1 MLLVIFKKRFK
12 MKPRYFNALVLV
24 CALTFYVAFSANA
37 QNSNEQTNTVVQ
49 SQALQTIK
57 LKVTGI
63 TCSGD
68 SKDIQNEVSK
78 LNGVSACKPK
88 GKPAAT
94 SVFEVTF
101 DPAKVSEKE
110 IRTQVEGTP
119 GCTDPNDRPYKVKK
133 G

>member
-1 MLLVIFKKRFK
+1 
-12 MKPRYFNALVLV
+12 MKSRYFNALVSV
-24 CALTFYVAFSANA
+24 CALTFSVAFSANA

-88 GKPAAT
+88 GKAAAT

-101 DPAKVSEKE
+101 DPGKVSEKE
-110 IRTQVEGTP
+110 IRTKVEGTP

>member
-1 MLLVIFKKRFK
+1 
-12 MKPRYFNALVLV
+12 MKSNYFNALLFVCVLTIV
-24 CALTFYVAFSANA
+24 GTLQSKA
-37 QNSNEQTNTVVQ
+37 QNSNDQTNAVAVTQ
-49 SQALQTIK
+49 HLQTIK
-57 LKVTGI
+57 IKVGGI

-68 SKDIQNEVSK
+68 SKDIQEEVMK
-78 LNGVSACKPK
+78 LDGITACKPK

-110 IRTQVEGTP
+110 IRNQVENTP
-119 GCTDPNDRPYKVKK
+119 GCTNPNDRPYKVKQ